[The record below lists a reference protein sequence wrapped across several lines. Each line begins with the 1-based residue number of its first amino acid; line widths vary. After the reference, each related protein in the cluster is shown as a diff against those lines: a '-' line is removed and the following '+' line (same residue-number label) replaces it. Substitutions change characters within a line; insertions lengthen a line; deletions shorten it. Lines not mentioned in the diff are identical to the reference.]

1 MNPEDLYY
9 LPPEPEP
16 DETCL
21 HPIDNEQCGLP
32 TGGGPLCDDHPAET
46 PEEYD
51 AYIAYIQQAA

>member
-9 LPPEPEP
+9 LPPENNEA

-21 HPIDNEQCGLP
+21 RLVDGDECGEP
-32 TGGGPLCDDHPAET
+32 TGGGPLCDEHPADT

-51 AYIAYIQQAA
+51 AYAAQAA